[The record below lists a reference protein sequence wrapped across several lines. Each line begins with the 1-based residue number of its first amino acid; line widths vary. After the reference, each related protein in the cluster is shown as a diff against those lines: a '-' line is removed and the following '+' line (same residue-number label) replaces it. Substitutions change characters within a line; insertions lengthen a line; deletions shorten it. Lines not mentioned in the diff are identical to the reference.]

1 MALFSSSEDWNL
13 LTLTLLS
20 ALIHPVYK
28 AASMPQF
35 ELQANIMA
43 TSKHHATTSVLVIL
57 SSPERICS
65 RIRQEDG
72 QGMKW
77 KTLQCNHSRFMKDFW
92 KVNSHVAENYIENV
106 LKCRFVFLLCWS
118 FFMHMPD
125 QQEFSFSCFVLTQ
138 KPLCTKHERHKKKN
152 QIALKYLTRASQSV
166 STEGLT
172 GPCPQTFPGRP
183 PCVYVSV
190 SGAELWT
197 LCRDRRVF
205 RQGLPLMGLDSL
217 RTVAKKRKHDML
229 GCQLHKQ

>member
-43 TSKHHATTSVLVIL
+43 TSKHRATTSVLVIL

-138 KPLCTKHERHKKKN
+138 KPLCTKHERHKKKPKLLSN
-152 QIALKYLTRASQSV
+152 TWPEPASLLALRGWQDPVPKHSQGV
-166 STEGLT
+166 H
-172 GPCPQTFPGRP
+172 PVC
-183 PCVYVSV
+183 
-190 SGAELWT
+190 
-197 LCRDRRVF
+197 
-205 RQGLPLMGLDSL
+205 
-217 RTVAKKRKHDML
+217 ML
-229 GCQLHKQ
+229 V

>member
-20 ALIHPVYK
+20 ALIHPVDK

-43 TSKHHATTSVLVIL
+43 TSKHRATTSVLVIL

-106 LKCRFVFLLCWS
+106 LKCRFVFLCTCLTSKS
-118 FFMHMPD
+118 FLSVVL
-125 QQEFSFSCFVLTQ
+125 FS
-138 KPLCTKHERHKKKN
+138 HKNHCAQSMKDIKKN

-190 SGAELWT
+190 GGAELWT

>member
-43 TSKHHATTSVLVIL
+43 TSKHRATTSVLVIL

-77 KTLQCNHSRFMKDFW
+77 KTLQCNHSRFMKSEFPCSGKLHRECPKMQICFFALLEFFYAHAW
-92 KVNSHVAENYIENV
+92 PARV
-106 LKCRFVFLLCWS
+106 FFLLFCS
-118 FFMHMPD
+118 H
-125 QQEFSFSCFVLTQ
+125 
-138 KPLCTKHERHKKKN
+138 TKTIVHKAWKTLKKN
-152 QIALKYLTRASQSV
+152 PNCSQIPDPSQPV
-166 STEGLT
+166 
-172 GPCPQTFPGRP
+172 C
-183 PCVYVSV
+183 
-190 SGAELWT
+190 
-197 LCRDRRVF
+197 
-205 RQGLPLMGLDSL
+205 
-217 RTVAKKRKHDML
+217 
-229 GCQLHKQ
+229 

>member
-43 TSKHHATTSVLVIL
+43 TSKHRATTSVLVIL

-106 LKCRFVFLLCWS
+106 LKCRFVFFALLE
-118 FFMHMPD
+118 FFYAHAWP
-125 QQEFSFSCFVLTQ
+125 
-138 KPLCTKHERHKKKN
+138 
-152 QIALKYLTRASQSV
+152 A
-166 STEGLT
+166 
-172 GPCPQTFPGRP
+172 
-183 PCVYVSV
+183 
-190 SGAELWT
+190 
-197 LCRDRRVF
+197 RVF
-205 RQGLPLMGLDSL
+205 FLLFCSHTKTIVHKAWKTL
-217 RTVAKKRKHDML
+217 KKTPNCSQIPDPSQPV
-229 GCQLHKQ
+229 C